1 MKVNHYLSIMAAVL
15 LSALSIGFTACS
27 QDEVDEPQQTKVDLL
42 KAKAKEF
49 AEKYGVEMSLNE
61 DNIAQIAETLS
72 VEQMEKDFQ
81 NFALFKKNL
90 VVKAKDAPVRAKT
103 RGLKIRTSV
112 PLEEEK
118 KEDKKDP
125 AEEEREKIITGN
137 GEAFV
142 SCTYDYVDDK
152 SKRRTVSISGTATVS
167 WQYGLKCACWV
178 KVSLLV
184 SGEGSDKLNGG
195 GTLNSYFNNTNRLTF
210 DANGNVGV
218 SNSTYKYL
226 LNIQASYYL
235 DKLSVTIRK

>member
-81 NFALFKKNL
+81 NFALFKKNF

-103 RGLKIRTSV
+103 RGLKIRTAIS
-112 PLEEEK
+112 LEETVPPTGGNDGTEADRYK
-118 KEDKKDP
+118 VYKGQATSQVYNVEVPGKYKP
-125 AEEEREKIITGN
+125 AHLNFEITVEWDCAINRYSKIDIRITCDRSFEVRHKGTGYLSTSN
-137 GEAFV
+137 GDGVRVEANGPM
-142 SCTYDYVDDK
+142 TIIKGDYK
-152 SKRRTVSISGTATVS
+152 
-167 WQYGLKCACWV
+167 YGL
-178 KVSLLV
+178 SFTFIHNI
-184 SGEGSDKLNGG
+184 DK
-195 GTLNSYFNNTNRLTF
+195 NRTS
-210 DANGNVGV
+210 AN
-218 SNSTYKYL
+218 
-226 LNIQASYYL
+226 IM
-235 DKLSVTIRK
+235 